1 MKEYVLEL
9 FDNFI
14 VGGIVALFTW
24 FFGGLDD
31 VFKIL
36 LALAVVD
43 YLSGTCSAWYQN
55 KLSSSTGFKGIVK
68 KCIMFTFIGIANLI
82 DKVMPGNSEAVK
94 LVVCLFYIGNEGMSI
109 IENADKIGIPIPEFL
124 RKRFI
129 TMKKENDEHTKY
141 EENHEYEHTEN
152 KLCNTEKSGS

>member
-1 MKEYVLEL
+1 MDTTFWDYLYDFSIGL
-9 FDNFI
+9 I
-14 VGGIVALFTW
+14 IALFSW

-36 LALAVVD
+36 IALAVVD

-68 KCIMFTFIGIANLI
+68 KCIMFTFVGIANLI
-82 DKVMPGNSEAVK
+82 DKVMPGNAEAVK

-109 IENADKIGIPIPEFL
+109 IENADRIGIPIPEFL

-129 TMKKENDEHTKY
+129 TMRKENDTNTHSEAESDSDSESKSEDTK
-141 EENHEYEHTEN
+141 
-152 KLCNTEKSGS
+152 